1 MTPAFITYLKRKYA
15 KAERIIKQ
23 YAHSLKNKSND

>member
-23 YAHSLKNKSND
+23 YAHALQNKTED

>member
-1 MTPAFITYLKRKYA
+1 MTPGLITYLKRKYA

-23 YAHSLKNKSND
+23 YAHSLKNKTND